1 MHSYL
6 DDKLIY
12 VETEKDATCVIP
24 QLFGLAALRY
34 VDIPTI
40 LAQITNSFKS
50 IKPRKVK
57 GGQQKYIFFLVIVLS
72 ISTFHT
78 KDTL

>member
-6 DDKLIY
+6 DDKLIS
-12 VETEKDATCVIP
+12 VETEKDATFVIP

-57 GGQQKYIFFLVIVLS
+57 GG
-72 ISTFHT
+72 
-78 KDTL
+78 